1 MVIYFSPG
9 MWHCICIGN
18 KVCWILYFVEKAM
31 SCYLLVWSCVV
42 IWFWHRYVSIL
53 QELLYSYHMNMGF
66 FLLSLSYVHVSFP
79 HIKAMFPLIPNVFH
93 WTISVIVLSLSFL
106 FFSFIYILSKLFFA
120 SDFLLEFFLKVG
132 IRILCIF

>member
-9 MWHCICIGN
+9 MWHCICIGD
-18 KVCWILYFVEKAM
+18 KVCWILFFVEKAM